1 MTQIDETSCLSI
13 QLKLHKD
20 DLKYPA
26 KTHAHKVKTELAAA
40 DSSSSAGLIYLPG
53 QNSAQFED
61 TDGEKP
67 FRQRRYAFY
76 LSGADFPGCAVTFDI
91 ARDVLILWIPIRKP
105 EQIIWFGALPS
116 VEECAAR
123 YDVDSVKD
131 ITGLQ
136 TYLRGTLTANTTLYV
151 LHESQT
157 PPSPR
162 GLASSFTVD
171 HSALQPAMDLARA
184 VKSEFEIAQIREA
197 NWISSEAHRHVQ
209 RHIKSLTS
217 EAQVENLF
225 ISKCRELGAKKQAYP
240 VIAGSGP
247 NAATL
252 HYGANN
258 QDFGDRQLM
267 VLDAGAEYEC
277 YASDVT
283 RTFPLNGAFSPEAK
297 EVYAIVEEMQDAC
310 ISMIKP
316 GASWTAITS
325 KAQVVALDGLKG
337 LGIIRPGPTG
347 EEPISI
353 LRAVRA
359 FFMHGLGHLVG
370 LDTHDVIGGVHIHS
384 MLQGKERGL
393 DMLDSRSGA
402 GPSGR
407 LFTGGHRA
415 GDYQGG
421 GDRSST
427 PLEKDMLITCEPG
440 IYFNRAYVEWFLANN
455 PDLAPYVDKTVL
467 EKYYPVCGCRI
478 EDCILVTGDG
488 YENLTTAPKGEEM
501 LRVINGN

>member
-1 MTQIDETSCLSI
+1 MTQIDESTSLSI
-13 QLKLHKD
+13 QLRVHKKAV
-20 DLKYPA
+20 KYPA
-26 KTHAHKVKTELAAA
+26 KTHAQKVKRELAAS
-40 DSSSSAGLIYLPG
+40 DSSSSTGLIYLPG
-53 QNSAQFED
+53 QETEQYED

-76 LSGADFPGCAVTFDI
+76 LSGADFPGSAVTYDI
-91 ARDVLILWIPIRKP
+91 AKDILTLWIPVRKP
-105 EQIIWFGALPS
+105 EEIIWYGALPS

-131 ITGLQ
+131 IIGLQ
-136 TYLRGTLTANTTLYV
+136 AYLKRTLTPNTTLYV

-157 PPSPR
+157 PPRPYGPTS
-162 GLASSFTVD
+162 GFTVD
-171 HSALQPAMDLARA
+171 HSALQPAMDLSRA
-184 VKSEFEIAQIREA
+184 VKSEYEIGQIREA
-197 NWISSEAHRHVQ
+197 NAISSEAHRYVQ
-209 RHIKSLTS
+209 QHIKPLTS

-225 ISKCRELGAKKQAYP
+225 IAKCRDLGAKRQAYP

-267 VLDAGAEYEC
+267 VLDAGAEWGC

-297 EVYAIVEEMQDAC
+297 KVYAIVEEMQETC
-310 ISMIKP
+310 MSMIKP
-316 GASWTAITS
+316 GASWSDITA
-325 KAQVVALDGLKG
+325 KAQLVALDGLER
-337 LGIIRPGPTG
+337 LGILRFGLAGEGPY
-347 EEPISI
+347 PI

-359 FFMHGLGHLVG
+359 FFMHGLGHIVG

-384 MLQGKERGL
+384 MLGGKAWSL
-393 DMLDSRSGA
+393 DKLDSHSVGA
-402 GPSGR
+402 R
-407 LFTGGHRA
+407 
-415 GDYQGG
+415 QGG
-421 GDRSST
+421 GDPYSP
-427 PLEKDMLITCEPG
+427 PLEKDMVITCEPG
-440 IYFNRAYVEWFLANN
+440 LYFNRAYVEWFFAKNHELAS
-455 PDLAPYVDKTVL
+455 YVDLDVL

-478 EDCILVTGDG
+478 EDCILVTEDG
-488 YENLTTAPKGEEM
+488 YENLTTAPKGKEM